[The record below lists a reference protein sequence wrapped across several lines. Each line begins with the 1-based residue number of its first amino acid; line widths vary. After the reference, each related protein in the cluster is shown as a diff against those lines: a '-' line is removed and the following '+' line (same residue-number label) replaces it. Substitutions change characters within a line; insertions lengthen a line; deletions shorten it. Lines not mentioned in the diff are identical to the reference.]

1 MKEAPALLTK
11 LRRLL
16 RSRGRTSDQADD
28 LIQEAFVR
36 LQTYC
41 QDRTVEKP
49 EAFLV
54 RTAINLMVDEG
65 RKAASDPGVEGSVE
79 RLAIADPYPIPEE
92 LLIEREQVRQLTRGL
107 EALSPR
113 VREVFLL
120 NRIDGYSYP
129 QIARSLGLSPR
140 TVEKHVAKASLF
152 LIAWMAKDSS
162 R

>member
-1 MKEAPALLTK
+1 MKEALEVLGK

-16 RSRGRTSDQADD
+16 RSRGRTRDQADD

-41 QDRTVEKP
+41 QDRAVDKP

-54 RTAINLMVDEG
+54 RTTLNLLVDES
-65 RKAASDPGVEGSVE
+65 RRAAVESGPARALE
-79 RLAIADPYPIPEE
+79 GITLADPYPVPEE
-92 LLIEREQVRQLTRGL
+92 LLIEREEVDWLTRGL
-107 EALSPR
+107 EELSPR

-120 NRIDGYSYP
+120 NRIEGYSYP
-129 QIARSLGLSPR
+129 QIARQLGLSPR

-152 LIAWMAKDSS
+152 LITWMAKDTH